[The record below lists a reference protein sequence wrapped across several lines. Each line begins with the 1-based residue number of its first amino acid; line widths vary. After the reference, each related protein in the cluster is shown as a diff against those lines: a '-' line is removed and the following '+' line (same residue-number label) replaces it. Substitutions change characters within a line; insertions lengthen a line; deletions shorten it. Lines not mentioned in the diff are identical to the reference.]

1 MPLSLTERAPLASQ
15 LARFRQFEI
24 GRELFAGP
32 LASALFDLPF
42 TLLFITAL
50 FIIGGV
56 LAFVPVGLAVVLV
69 LICALAAPVGDAQI
83 SQVGAAKLKSDAL
96 LLELSDKLR
105 AIRNTSAESVW
116 LARYASSLAAYQRA
130 HFSNVQL
137 VLSLQT
143 VTTGIVGIAGV
154 LTLCVGALRVMGGL
168 MTAGQ
173 LITAMM
179 IVWRVM
185 VPIQIVALNMS
196 RLKQTLGT
204 ARQIEDVT
212 RMSGE
217 KRRELPSLLSRRLT
231 GNILAAGAY
240 LSLGGQPEPQLR
252 GVNLI
257 VRAGE
262 VVAVTGPS
270 GSGKSTL
277 LKVLMGL
284 YPNYMGTIQL
294 DGFDLRQLDPTE
306 LRAAIGYAAQ
316 QPAFFYGSIA
326 ANMRFANPGA
336 SDADIAEALAA
347 IGITLPH
354 PALSHGLATR
364 ISGSGARAISQG
376 LLCRLSIARALVK
389 KPPILLFDDMS
400 NGLDPAGD
408 AAFLAHL
415 GTLRGRHTVL
425 LVTARPSHMRAADR
439 VVEMRSGVIL
449 AEGPPEAMLARMLPR
464 KTDAA

>member
-1 MPLSLTERAPLASQ
+1 M
-15 LARFRQFEI
+15 
-24 GRELFAGP
+24 
-32 LASALFDLPF
+32 
-42 TLLFITAL
+42 
-50 FIIGGV
+50 
-56 LAFVPVGLAVVLV
+56 
-69 LICALAAPVGDAQI
+69 
-83 SQVGAAKLKSDAL
+83 
-96 LLELSDKLR
+96 
-105 AIRNTSAESVW
+105 
-116 LARYASSLAAYQRA
+116 
-130 HFSNVQL
+130 
-137 VLSLQT
+137 
-143 VTTGIVGIAGV
+143 
-154 LTLCVGALRVMGGL
+154 GALRVMGGL

-173 LITAMM
+173 LVTAML
-179 IVWRVM
+179 IVWRVL

-212 RMSGE
+212 RMGGE

-231 GNILAAGAY
+231 GNILAGGAY
-240 LSLGGQPEPQLR
+240 LSLGSQPEPQLR
-252 GVNLI
+252 GVNLV

-262 VVAVTGPS
+262 VVAITGPS

-336 SDADIAEALAA
+336 SDADSVEALAA

-354 PALSHGLATR
+354 PALPHGLATR
-364 ISGSGARAISQG
+364 ISGSGARAIPQG

-439 VVEMRSGVIL
+439 VVEMRGGVIL
-449 AEGPPEAMLARMLPR
+449 AEGPPEAMLARMLPG